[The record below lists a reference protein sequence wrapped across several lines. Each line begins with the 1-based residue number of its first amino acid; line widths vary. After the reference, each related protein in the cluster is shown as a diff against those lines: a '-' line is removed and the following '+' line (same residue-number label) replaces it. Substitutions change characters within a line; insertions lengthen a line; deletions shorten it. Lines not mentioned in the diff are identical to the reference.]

1 MICLQRWWIGLEW
14 TQAPLPNERPSWS
27 DPTHAPCSP
36 PGSFQL
42 PPPST
47 VYISATRK
55 RTFTWKWSDPEWRI
69 RGTAGVL
76 ISPST
81 IGANPNPVNTSNS
94 SGVASG
100 TAAATAA
107 SMSEK
112 AAKDLKDAMGS
123 LGDWKQKL
131 SSRRDTE
138 DKERRNS
145 SDEKGNNA
153 NSNHARKGSASFFG
167 DSFNALVGAKDEKS
181 PVAPAQDGKGRF
193 SSSAIIDDE
202 ASSSNA
208 VIELD
213 PGDNPDLLG
222 HPTRIDDIT
231 IATSDPEAKT
241 WEVDAQGWVY
251 TDNQWEKPTSKGGMG
266 RYTRRRAWVRRA
278 VVVEKVEDVNLDD
291 EVEREQAISAAARL
305 GLSTKLV
312 GVKRSQSRE
321 SKKEK

>member
-1 MICLQRWWIGLEW
+1 
-14 TQAPLPNERPSWS
+14 
-27 DPTHAPCSP
+27 
-36 PGSFQL
+36 
-42 PPPST
+42 
-47 VYISATRK
+47 VYISSTRK

-145 SDEKGNNA
+145 SDEKGTNA

-181 PVAPAQDGKGRF
+181 PLAPAQD
-193 SSSAIIDDE
+193 
-202 ASSSNA
+202 SSSNTL
-208 VIELD
+208 IELD
-213 PGDNPDLLG
+213 PADNPDLLG
-222 HPTRIDDIT
+222 HPTRLDDIT
-231 IATSDPEAKT
+231 IATSDPEVKT

-291 EVEREQAISAAARL
+291 ETEREQAVIAAARL
-305 GLSTKLV
+305 GSSTQTP
-312 GVKRSQSRE
+312 GVKRAQGGE